1 VIHQT
6 SHKMMS
12 EFADWILKIEDSLL
26 DANENLEAKIQ
37 IPEELCILS
46 KYSSKRTKCKFL

>member
-1 VIHQT
+1 MIHQT